1 MFFRRASI
9 GLASTTALVFV
20 FSDQVIGASLA
31 LALASR
37 ERSLTADEPRI
48 ALTGL
53 HTRLVTRGRP
63 LLAFRRANVQL
74 PGVATISAEN
84 LEIEFASRAALYA
97 FLFPAAGAERSIAL
111 IAADAVELKMTQQV
125 LLSFVAGSASAGVA
139 VTGSLVSAVGD
150 AAASVVN
157 VVVGASG
164 PAKAAAPADSPVT
177 LQVARFADV
186 CIRLVAPGGLELP
199 TVLRVPRVEIARM
212 RPSIQSL
219 PLALLDF
226 VSILVRT
233 VVASSAS
240 SVGNLVA
247 MLTPATSTA
256 DQK

>member
-1 MFFRRASI
+1 MLRRFSVA
-9 GLASTTALVFV
+9 LASATATGFV
-20 FSDQVIGASLA
+20 FSDQVLGASLS

-37 ERSLTADEPRI
+37 DRSLAADEPRI

-53 HTRLVTRGRP
+53 HTRLVTRSRP
-63 LLAFRRANVQL
+63 LIALSTANVQL
-74 PGVATISAEN
+74 PGVATIRVEN
-84 LEIEFASRAALYA
+84 LEIEFASQRALYQ
-97 FLFPAAGAERSIAL
+97 FLFPPAGAERSISL

-125 LLSFVAGSASAGVA
+125 LLSIVAGTASAGVA
-139 VTGSLVSAVGD
+139 ATGSLVNAVGD

-157 VVVGASG
+157 AVVGAGG
-164 PAKAAAPADSPVT
+164 PAKPAAPADAPVT
-177 LQVARFADV
+177 LQVARFDDV

-199 TVLRVPRVEIARM
+199 TVLRVPQVEIARM

-247 MLTPATSTA
+247 MLTPTP
-256 DQK
+256 QR